1 MSSAK
6 VAAILPGLN
15 VLINSMAGKASS
27 QDISSRRI
35 GLVLLTHWGRDKM
48 ATIFQTMFLNE
59 FSWMKMYVFW
69 LNFHW
74 NLLARDQ
81 LTSTMVHIMAWRR
94 PGNKPLSEPMMVNLL
109 TDIWV
114 TRPQWAKETL
124 VKLESKFYIQKK
136 VFIVWNC
143 PPFSSSLNELNFTS
157 IQYHLIICMCVFW
170 FCFSN
175 HYH

>member
-114 TRPQWAKETL
+114 TRPQWAKETSEIGIQIL
-124 VKLESKFYIQKK
+124 HSKKGIYCLKLSAIFLKSQWVKF
-136 VFIVWNC
+136 
-143 PPFSSSLNELNFTS
+143 
-157 IQYHLIICMCVFW
+157 H
-170 FCFSN
+170 
-175 HYH
+175 